1 MTNEVSSEQ
10 GTEVTEFLRRRT
22 MFFAEVGE
30 CIIEYQKSE
39 DHLENLFAA
48 ALGVA
53 PEKAKRV
60 FAVVRG
66 LEAKL
71 EAVTEALSD
80 ADAQTI
86 ARWGELKKRVSQ
98 AAEISQSDCPL
109 NASFNFRPNNS
120 KDRCFL

>member
-1 MTNEVSSEQ
+1 MNTK
-10 GTEVTEFLRRRT
+10 
-22 MFFAEVGE
+22 
-30 CIIEYQKSE
+30 KSE

-98 AAEISQSDCPL
+98 AAEIPQSDCPL